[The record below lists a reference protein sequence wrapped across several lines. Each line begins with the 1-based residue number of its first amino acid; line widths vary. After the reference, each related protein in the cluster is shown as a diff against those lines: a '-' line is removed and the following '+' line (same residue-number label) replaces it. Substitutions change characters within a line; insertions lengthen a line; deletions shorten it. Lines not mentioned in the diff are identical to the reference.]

1 MRETIDRYQPEVT
14 TEQDMSMVSLLPEIA
29 RDFAVWEQELGD
41 GLEAV
46 AEWQVG
52 TLLNPENP
60 EAESLKDR
68 YDLQFEPVKV
78 IRGIGATGLLMTVE
92 TAIQESITEK
102 AIDEVTDEK
111 THEINSTP
119 RGVSIEEL
127 PEYREFTARER

>member
-46 AEWQVG
+46 VEWQVG

-60 EAESLKDR
+60 EVESLKDR

-111 THEINSTP
+111 THEINGTP
-119 RGVSIEEL
+119 RGVPTEEL